1 MKSLFK
7 IICRYSVTAGVIIF
21 VLLLSNAAA
30 FLFWGYK
37 TMENDRSEKFDRE
50 AVEEIGGELYREN
63 NVWKITET
71 GMAKVEEMECQWMM
85 ALDQQGSVVW
95 EWRLPEEFARS
106 YSLQDVAGFSRW
118 YLHDYPVAV
127 WRSGTL
133 LLVTG
138 LDMNT
143 IMRISEMLP
152 ISNIS
157 GIPAYI
163 SLAFTVNLVLIL
175 FFVLF
180 LGYRFYRALK
190 PVGKGIE
197 SLVEQ
202 EPLCL
207 REKGMAGDL
216 ARKLNRVSDILQE
229 QKKKL
234 SRRDQAR
241 TEWISGVSHDIRTPL
256 ALILGYSDRLKKDES
271 LSKDARKSAE
281 IICGQSLIIRQLIDD
296 LNLTSKLAYQAQPL
310 KKSLCSPAQILRE
323 CAADMYNE
331 ETGEEVAEENTD
343 IELIIDPETEKV
355 KITADAGLLKRALR
369 NLIGNSVR
377 HNPGGCRV
385 TVRLYIK
392 EKQIVWEVRDS
403 GKGIPEAVVEN
414 MDSQTEKIHIMGLRL
429 VRQIAKAHGGD
440 LVFCRRETG
449 CYDAEMVICMDKNTN
464 I

>member
-1 MKSLFK
+1 MKSLLK
-7 IICRYSVTAGVIIF
+7 IIFRYSVTAGVIIF
-21 VLLLSNAAA
+21 AMLIFNVAA
-30 FLFWGYK
+30 FMYWGYRTIK
-37 TMENDRSEKFDRE
+37 SDTNAKFSRG
-50 AVEEIGGELYREN
+50 AIEEIGQELYQEDGRWE
-63 NVWKITET
+63 ITGSGIEK
-71 GMAKVEEMECQWMM
+71 MKNMECQWVM
-85 ALDQQGSVVW
+85 ALDDQGRVVW
-95 EWRLPEEFARS
+95 DWQLPEDFALS
-106 YSLQDVAGFSRW
+106 YSLKDVAVFTRW

-127 WRSGTL
+127 WQSGDL
-133 LLVTG
+133 LLVVG
-138 LDMNT
+138 LDKET
-143 IMRISEMLP
+143 YMRFSELFP
-152 ISNIS
+152 RSNVD
-157 GIPAYI
+157 GIPAYLR
-163 SLAFTVNLVLIL
+163 LAFTVNTVLIL
-175 FFVLF
+175 FFVLL
-180 LGYRFYRALK
+180 LGYRFYKALK
-190 PVGKGIE
+190 PIGKGIE
-197 SLVEQ
+197 KLSRQ
-202 EPLCL
+202 EPLQL
-207 REKGMAGDL
+207 KVKGMAGDL
-216 ARKLNRVSDILQE
+216 AGQLNRSSSVLQK
-229 QKKKL
+229 QKEIL

-271 LSKDARKSAE
+271 LSEDARKSAE

-343 IELIIDPETEKV
+343 IELIIDPETEKI

-392 EKQIVWEVRDS
+392 EKKIIWEVRDS

-440 LVFCRRETG
+440 LVFRRRETG
-449 CYDAEMVICMDKNTN
+449 YYDAEMVICTDKNTN